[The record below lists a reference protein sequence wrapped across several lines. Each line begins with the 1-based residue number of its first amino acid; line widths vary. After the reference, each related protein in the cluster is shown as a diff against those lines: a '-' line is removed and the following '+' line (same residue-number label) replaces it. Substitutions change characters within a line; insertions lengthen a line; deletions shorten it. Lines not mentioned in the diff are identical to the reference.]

1 MAPID
6 LTGTWKLVKN
16 ENLDEFLKAMNLNF
30 AVRKMAA
37 AATPVLEITQEGDVF
52 KVITKGVKTHE
63 ANFTVGQ
70 EFQDKN
76 PLNEKQMSTYMP
88 AWEGDK
94 LRIDN
99 KSNPEAIDVIR
110 ELVDGQLV
118 QTQTIGTGDKA
129 VVSKRIF
136 ARK

>member
-6 LTGTWKLVKN
+6 LNGTWKLVKN
-16 ENLDEFLKAMNLNF
+16 ENLDAFLKAMNLNF
-30 AVRKMAA
+30 ALRKMAA
-37 AATPVLEITQEGDVF
+37 AATPVLEITQDGDVF
-52 KVITKGVKTHE
+52 KVVTKGVRTIE

-70 EFQDKN
+70 EFTEKN
-76 PLNEKQMSTYMP
+76 PLNEKEMSTYMP
-88 AWEGDK
+88 VWEGTK

-99 KSNPEAIDVIR
+99 KSNPEAIDVVR
-110 ELVDGQLV
+110 ELIDGQLV

-136 ARK
+136 AKK